1 MKYDIIA
8 EIGQA
13 HDGSLGIA
21 HSYIDALAET
31 GVTTIKF
38 QNHIAEAESSI
49 FEPFRINFSYQDKTR
64 YDYWKRMEFSFDQ
77 WCELKRHC
85 EDKGLEFLA
94 SPFSVAAVEMLEK
107 LNVKRYKIGSGEVN
121 NHLLIEKI
129 AATNKKVILSS
140 GMSNYN
146 ELDSTINLLKTSK
159 IDYSILQCTTSYPTK
174 TEQWGL
180 NIIPELK
187 KRYGVP
193 VGFSDHSGDIYAS
206 LFAASKGAEIFE
218 FHAVFNKKIFGP
230 DSTSSLTMKQIKK
243 LILGL
248 DQYIISENSKVDK
261 DDLQQYN
268 SLKNIFEK
276 SLCVNKD
283 LKKGHIISINDLET
297 KKPKGKGVN
306 SSEYKNI
313 LNKKINHDL
322 KKWDFINEKN
332 FK

>member
-297 KKPKGKGVN
+297 KKPKGKGIN